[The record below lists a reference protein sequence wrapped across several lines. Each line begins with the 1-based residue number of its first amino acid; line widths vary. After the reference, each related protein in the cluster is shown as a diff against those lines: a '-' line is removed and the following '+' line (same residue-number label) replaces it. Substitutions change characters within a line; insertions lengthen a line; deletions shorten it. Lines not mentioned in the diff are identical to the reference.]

1 MLKVVRILNIIK
13 QYMLRIKQYFFTI
26 FLLFFLINNGYGKNF
41 SMNFGDGEVVFLS
54 QNITFFVKVASTK
67 RQRNLGLMFRKNLAH
82 NNGML
87 FIFEQEERQRV
98 WMKDTLTPLDVIF
111 ISAQEKIVSIFKDLQ
126 PCMSPSCR
134 IFISPEKAKYMLEIM
149 EGTVQK
155 KGFKIGQQLSLDL

>member
-98 WMKDTLTPLDVIF
+98 WMKDTLTPLDVILY
-111 ISAQEKIVSIFKDLQ
+111 QH
-126 PCMSPSCR
+126 
-134 IFISPEKAKYMLEIM
+134 
-149 EGTVQK
+149 K
-155 KGFKIGQQLSLDL
+155 KKLFPFLKTCNPV